1 MEYVNAF
8 ACCYGTL
15 RHTKYKDRQTF
26 LISLFDFFSLV
37 ITNLKLPKTG
47 QLVQVTWISLSKLL
61 VMGLSFVLLVNYAS
75 NQLQSALAQIPG
87 IMPAEQSPE
96 KPESSSTEQQ
106 QQQGPDNSSRSSASM
121 LVYDNPTY
129 GVKIE
134 YPVGWN
140 KTELSNSGS
149 IRSASITTNSSNNNN
164 NNYTKLASFH
174 SPYEN
179 DSDRYSEALYITID
193 NLPSRNIQLEEYAKA
208 KINSLQQTFANFRLV
223 GSYPTTFTG
232 NIRGNELV
240 FTASVPFPQNQLTQ
254 DNASLKIMEVYA
266 IDGDKAYNLA
276 YFAEP
281 SRYDTYLPQI
291 TQMVKSFEMPISEEN
306 TSNASSSTAVTP
318 TSVPTASPVVG
329 QTSGNSGSS
338 SHTSQHSHNSSTS
351 SGSDNNHRGSST
363 SSGSNHPT
371 KHTPKKGSSPS
382 DSQSHGSTDSPNSG
396 SK

>member
-1 MEYVNAF
+1 M
-8 ACCYGTL
+8 
-15 RHTKYKDRQTF
+15 
-26 LISLFDFFSLV
+26 I

-61 VMGLSFVLLVNYAS
+61 VMGLSFVLLVNYTS

-96 KPESSSTEQQ
+96 KPESSSTG
-106 QQQGPDNSSRSSASM
+106 QQQGQDNSSRSSSSM
-121 LVYDNPTY
+121 LAYDNPTY
-129 GVKIE
+129 GVKID

-149 IRSASITTNSSNNNN
+149 IGGASTNTNSSNNNN

-179 DSDRYSEALYITID
+179 DSDRYSEALYMTID
-193 NLPSRNIQLEEYAKA
+193 NLPSRNIQLEEYSKA

-232 NIRGNELV
+232 NIQGHELV
-240 FTASVPFPQNQLTQ
+240 FTGSVAPHNQNQLSQ
-254 DNASLKIMEVYA
+254 DNASLKIMEVYT
-266 IDGDKAYNLA
+266 ISGDKAYNLA

-291 TQMVKSFEMPISEEN
+291 TQMIKSFEMPVSEV
-306 TSNASSSTAVTP
+306 SSSIAASTNPVTP
-318 TSVPTASPVVG
+318 TANSVGEQTTSSSSNNDHTSHNHHNPT
-329 QTSGNSGSS
+329 SGSS
-338 SHTSQHSHNSSTS
+338 NNHHEKHTSQK
-351 SGSDNNHRGSST
+351 
-363 SSGSNHPT
+363 GSNH
-371 KHTPKKGSSPS
+371 
-382 DSQSHGSTDSPNSG
+382 SQSHGTTPGSSSG
-396 SK
+396 GGGGSGPKPGPL